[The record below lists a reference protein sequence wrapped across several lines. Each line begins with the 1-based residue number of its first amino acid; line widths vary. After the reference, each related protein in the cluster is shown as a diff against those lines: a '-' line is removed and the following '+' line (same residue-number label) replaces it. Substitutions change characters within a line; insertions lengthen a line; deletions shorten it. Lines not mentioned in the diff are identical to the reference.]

1 MKTIS
6 KTGNFMNKSAPYY
19 KYWGKADGEDPN
31 RYHLLPY
38 HCLDVAAVGKMLLES
53 HYLLRTRLAMSLKIG
68 EDKLIQLCCFFLAI
82 HDIGKFAEVFQNK
95 RADLREHLYGQD
107 AGRQSKIRH
116 DNLGYIVWKD
126 LWERFIGTASF
137 GFDSEHD
144 LIWELKDNF
153 NRLVCC
159 STGHHGYPSR
169 ADDGR
174 QVLNADSYYS
184 DIDMDSVFKF
194 CVAQW
199 KMHVHCDSVLINR
212 LGDEDAVAKCS
223 WWISGILV
231 VCDWVGSDDSIFEYL
246 DELMELEGYWRLRA
260 LPNASKA
267 LSRCGFLPS
276 KPSRPMNLVQLSGEQ
291 INPTPL
297 QQLCSQSNNFE
308 EPQLWILEDIT
319 GSGKTEAAM
328 LLVNRM
334 MAAGQADGFYIG
346 LPTMAT
352 ADGMYRR
359 MANYYQKL
367 FKDDQVPSL
376 ILAHGSRHLS
386 DDFRKSIV
394 NIPSSQKSYGNE
406 EITGA
411 AQCTAWLADNRKKA
425 LLADVGV
432 GTVDQSLLSILP
444 SRHQCM
450 RLFGLGSK
458 LLLVDEVH
466 AHDTYVN
473 ELLKKLL
480 TFHAYIGGSAILLSA
495 TLPRKMRNELV
506 RAYQR
511 GRGKHGGLV
520 EETDAYPLATIVKN
534 QRTENIPVQA
544 SRRSIRSVPVKL
556 IHEEEAAIDELKIK
570 SSKSQCACWIRNT
583 VWDAIQ
589 AYRLLLEDKAVDPSK
604 IMLFHARYTL
614 GDRLRIENRVIK
626 AFGKKSTA
634 KDREGRILIS
644 SQVIENSLDLCLDG
658 MVSDLA
664 PIDSMIQ
671 RAGRLHRHRR
681 DARGDP
687 LVEIDAVDQRRSPKL
702 YILSPDVVESPD
714 AKWYADFLPKAAF
727 VYPHVGRLWLTARI
741 LKAKKEINMPFHL
754 RELIEGVY
762 AEAFE
767 KIPENLIEASKE
779 AEADAMGMAS
789 LGKYNGLEFERGYDF
804 RSGEWSEE
812 INVPTRLGEETN
824 TVYLARLDNDRLV
837 PLKEGNFPW
846 DLSSLRLSKRK
857 LEKISVK
864 TQEKYHD
871 HLEKLIQSEKRLKN
885 NDLIIPVK
893 ELGDRKWTSEGIN
906 GKGLLVEIRYDE
918 NLGLMVGD
926 EIRGG

>member
-1 MKTIS
+1 MS
-6 KTGNFMNKSAPYY
+6 ESAHYF
-19 KYWGKADGEDPN
+19 KYWGKADRVDPN

-38 HCLDVAAVGKMLLES
+38 HCLDVAAVGKLLLES
-53 HYLLRTRLAMSLKIG
+53 HNLLRTRLAMSLNIG
-68 EDKLIQLCCFFLAI
+68 EDKLIQLCCFFLTI

-95 RADLREHLYGQD
+95 RADLRGHLYGQN
-107 AGRQSKIRH
+107 AGRQSTFRH

-126 LWERFIGTASF
+126 LWERFIDKASF

-144 LIWELKDNF
+144 LIWELEVSF
-153 NRLVCC
+153 SRLVCC
-159 STGHHGYPSR
+159 ATGHHGYPSR

-174 QVLNADSYYS
+174 QVLYAESYFTEL
-184 DIDMDSVFKF
+184 DIASVFQF
-194 CVAQW
+194 CTEQW
-199 KMHVHCDSVLINR
+199 KMHVHCDSVLIDR
-212 LGDEDAVAKCS
+212 LGDEDAVAKSS
-223 WWISGILV
+223 WWIAGILV

-246 DELMELEGYWRLRA
+246 DEPMELEDYWRLRA
-260 LPNASKA
+260 LPNASRA
-267 LSRCGFLPS
+267 LRRCGLLPS
-276 KPSRPMNLVQLSGEQ
+276 NPSRPMNLAQLSGEQ

-297 QQLCSQSNNFE
+297 QQLCSQSKNFKD
-308 EPQLWILEDIT
+308 PQLWILEDIT

-334 MAAGQADGFYIG
+334 MAAGQADGFFIG

-359 MANYYQKL
+359 MANFYRKM

-394 NIPSSQKSYGNE
+394 NISSSQKSYSNE
-406 EITGA
+406 EPTGA
-411 AQCTAWLADNRKKA
+411 AQCVAWIADNRKKA

-444 SRHQCM
+444 SRHQSM

-480 TFHAYIGGSAILLSA
+480 TFHAHIGGSAILLSA
-495 TLPRKMRNELV
+495 TLPRKMRSELV
-506 RAYQR
+506 RAYQK
-511 GRGKHGGLV
+511 GRGKPAEIV
-520 EETDAYPLATIVKN
+520 EETDDYPLATIVKN
-534 QRTENIPVQA
+534 QRAENIPVQA
-544 SRRSIRSVPVKL
+544 SRRSVRRVPVKL
-556 IHEEEAAIDELKIK
+556 VHEEEAAIDKLKAK

-583 VWDAIQ
+583 VWDAIK
-589 AYRLLLEDKAVDPSK
+589 AYRMILEDKAVDPSK
-604 IMLFHARYTL
+604 TMLFHARYIL
-614 GDRLRIENRVIK
+614 GDRLRIENKVIK

-634 KDREGRILIS
+634 KDRKGRILIS
-644 SQVIENSLDLCLDG
+644 SQVIENSLDLCFDG

-664 PIDSMIQ
+664 PIDAMIQ

-681 DARGDP
+681 NAYGNP
-687 LVEIDAVDQRRSPKL
+687 LVEINAVDQRLSPKL
-702 YILSPDVVESPD
+702 YILSPDVVESPH
-714 AKWYADFLPKAAF
+714 AKWYADFFPKAAF
-727 VYPHVGRLWLTARI
+727 VYPHVGNLWLTARI
-741 LKAKKEINMPFHL
+741 LKKKKEINMPFHL
-754 RELIEGVY
+754 RDLIEGVY

-767 KIPENLIEASKE
+767 KIPENLKEASKE
-779 AEADAMGMAS
+779 AEAEAMGMAS
-789 LGKYNGLEFERGYDF
+789 LGKYNGLEFQRGYDF

-824 TVYLARLDNDRLV
+824 TVYLTRLANDRLV
-837 PLKEGNFPW
+837 PLKEGKFPW

-857 LEKISVK
+857 LLKLSQTIQNK
-864 TQEKYHD
+864 FND
-871 HLEKLIQSEKRLKN
+871 HLEKLIQREKRLNN
-885 NDLIIPVK
+885 NDLILPVK
-893 ELGDRKWTSEGIN
+893 EIGDQKWISEGIN
-906 GKGLLVEIRYDE
+906 GKGDVVEILYDE
-918 NLGLMVGD
+918 NIGMMVDD